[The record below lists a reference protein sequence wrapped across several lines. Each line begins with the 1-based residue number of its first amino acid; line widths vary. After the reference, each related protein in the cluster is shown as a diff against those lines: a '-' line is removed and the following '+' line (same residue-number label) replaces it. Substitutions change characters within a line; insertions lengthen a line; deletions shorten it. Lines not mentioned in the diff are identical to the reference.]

1 MASDAESTPAA
12 PRQPAYAQKRRHTRG
27 VTQIPLRIYLVTY
40 GDGSTVVERCI
51 GLSQVAAEHP
61 HALRVEWV
69 GSTVGPFW

>member
-1 MASDAESTPAA
+1 MASDAEGTP
-12 PRQPAYAQKRRHTRG
+12 PRQPAYVQKRRQNRG

-61 HALRVEWV
+61 HAQRVEWI
-69 GSTVGPFW
+69 GSTVGGFW

>member
-1 MASDAESTPAA
+1 MASDAEGTP
-12 PRQPAYAQKRRHTRG
+12 PRQPAYAQKRRQERG

-61 HALRVEWV
+61 HAVMGEWV
-69 GSTVGPFW
+69 GSEVGPFW